1 MNKGNVLNKVT
12 KEYISNVILEE
23 FIPDLMNNTTD
34 WLINPDVTNV
44 IGLDTSLWQIDL
56 DTNNNLVRVR
66 RMTKQ
71 ELDTYQ
77 PLLQEAKVLQKEF
90 IDNACTDGIVGG
102 VLSNALGTPRI
113 YDASVIDQLNIIA
126 AIATISPSQHEPMGG
141 TILYA
146 CRDPFNGKKV
156 YLSHTYSQLR
166 TVLSDGALIKLT
178 QLIRA
183 TTKKTM
189 IDVANSVSR
198 VKKITWD
205 SNP

>member
-77 PLLQEAKVLQKEF
+77 PLLQQVKVLQKEF

-102 VLSNALGTPRI
+102 VLSNALGTPHV

-126 AIATISPSQHEPMGG
+126 AIATISPSQHEPQGG

-146 CRDPFNGKKV
+146 CRDPLSRKKV
-156 YLSHTYSQLR
+156 YLPHTYSQLR